1 MKKILHS
8 GQFLDY
14 DGNIIRI
21 TFYQEKHLWVSRT
34 SITTPYTGGEYDV
47 EVWSDVGD
55 AYINDSPVSWID
67 DPIYQGSYKNSD
79 GHTVYKYKIKIAGR
93 PFVGVTQTATF
104 NVGVEITDSETLNEL
119 NEYDDTILTK
129 TITITRK

>member
-14 DGNIIRI
+14 DGNIIKV

-34 SITTPYTGGEYDV
+34 SIVAPYTGGEYEV

-55 AYINDSPVSWID
+55 AVIYDSQYEWIS
-67 DPIYQGSYKNSD
+67 DPIFQGSYKNSE
-79 GHTVYKYKIKIAGR
+79 GHTVYKYKIQIAGR
-93 PFVGVTQTATF
+93 DFVGVSTTGSL
-104 NVGVEITDSETLNEL
+104 NVGVEEIWTEDHNGWDGEQ
-119 NEYDDTILTK
+119 LTK

>member
-14 DGNIIRI
+14 DGNTIKI
-21 TFYQEKHLWVSRT
+21 TFYQEKHLWVSTT
-34 SITTPYTGGEYDV
+34 SITAPYTGGEYEV

-55 AYINDSPVSWID
+55 ALIYDSAYDWIS
-67 DPIYQGSYKNSD
+67 DPIFKGSYTNSE
-79 GHTVYKYKIKIAGR
+79 GHRVYKYKIQITGR
-93 PFVGVTQTATF
+93 DFVGVSTTGTL
-104 NVGVEITDSETLNEL
+104 NVGVEINDYGQLEGYDREQLN
-119 NEYDDTILTK
+119 K

>member
-14 DGNIIRI
+14 DGNIIKI

-34 SITTPYTGGEYDV
+34 SIVAPYTGGEYVV
-47 EVWSDVGD
+47 EVWSDAGV
-55 AYINDSPVSWID
+55 AYINDSTVSWID

-93 PFVGVTQTATF
+93 PLLGNTQTATF
-104 NVGVEITDSETLNEL
+104 NVMVDISNPEEYND
-119 NEYDDTILTK
+119 YDDTTLTK
-129 TITITRK
+129 TITITRL

>member
-93 PFVGVTQTATF
+93 PLMGHTQATTF
-104 NVGVEITDSETLNEL
+104 NVSVDISNPEEYND
-119 NEYDDTILTK
+119 YDDTILTK
-129 TITITRK
+129 TITITRQ